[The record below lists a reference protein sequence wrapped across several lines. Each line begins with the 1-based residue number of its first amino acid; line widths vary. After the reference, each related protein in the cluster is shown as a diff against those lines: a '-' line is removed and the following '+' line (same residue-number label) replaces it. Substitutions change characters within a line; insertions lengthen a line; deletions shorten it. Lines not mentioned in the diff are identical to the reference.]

1 MTSRACMLGTC
12 SVISLLALAGCGAA
26 GSFRVVEKTS
36 GGGVVALP
44 SAQDMGREKAEQ
56 YMKSQCPTGYDVQ
69 KEAEA
74 VIGSDTTQG
83 TQKASFFSAPTAAST
98 TTQKTEWRIEF
109 KCKGGAPDA
118 PPADQN
124 AKKSTSQVHT
134 FIVRY

>member
-1 MTSRACMLGTC
+1 MLGIC
-12 SVISLLALAGCGAA
+12 SVTSLLALAGCGAA
-26 GSFRVVEKTS
+26 GSFRVVEKTT

-83 TQKASFFSAPTAAST
+83 TQKASFFSAPTAATT

-109 KCKGGAPDA
+109 KCKGGPDAPA

-134 FIVRY
+134 LIVRY